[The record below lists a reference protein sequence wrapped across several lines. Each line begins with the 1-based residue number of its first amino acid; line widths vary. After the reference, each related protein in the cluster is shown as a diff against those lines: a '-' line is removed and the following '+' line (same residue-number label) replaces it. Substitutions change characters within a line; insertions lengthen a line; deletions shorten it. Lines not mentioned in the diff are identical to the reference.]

1 MTSTG
6 TEIIFEVREAE
17 EGGYWA
23 RALGEDIVTE
33 ADTWD
38 GLVETVRDAIKCHYD
53 DENQRPKVFRLLLLS
68 TKEESLAVDP
78 LAAAG

>member
-6 TEIIFEVREAE
+6 TEIIFEVREAD

-23 RALGEDIVTE
+23 RALGESIFTQ

-38 GLVETVRDAIKCHYD
+38 ELKHNIREAVDCHFDETM
-53 DENQRPKVFRLLLLS
+53 QRPSAIRILFMR
-68 TKEESLAVDP
+68 EELFPA
-78 LAAAG
+78 

>member
-23 RALGEDIVTE
+23 RALGVNIFTQGEDWE
-33 ADTWD
+33 DLKAMA
-38 GLVETVRDAIKCHYD
+38 RDAVLCYYGD
-53 DENQRPKVFRLLLLS
+53 DSSKPKVIRLLLLS
-68 TKEESLAVDP
+68 TKEETLAVDP
-78 LAAAG
+78 IAAAG

>member
-6 TEIIFEVREAE
+6 TEVIFEVREAE

-23 RALGEDIVTE
+23 KALGESIVTE

-38 GLVETVRDAIKCHYD
+38 ELIEMVRDAVRCHFED
-53 DENQRPKVFRLLLLS
+53 AQMPKVIRLLLM
-68 TKEESLAVDP
+68 KEQAV
-78 LAAAG
+78 LV

>member
-23 RALGEDIVTE
+23 RALGEDIATE

-38 GLVETVRDAIKCHYD
+38 ALVETVRDAIKCHFD
-53 DENQRPKVFRLLLLS
+53 NENARPKVCRLLLM
-68 TKEESLAVDP
+68 KEQAV
-78 LAAAG
+78 LV

>member
-17 EGGYWA
+17 EGGFWA
-23 RALGEDIVTE
+23 RALGVNIITE

-38 GLVETVRDAIKCHYD
+38 ELVEMVRDAIKCHFD
-53 DENQRPKVFRLLLLS
+53 DESERPKVLRLLLM
-68 TKEESLAVDP
+68 KEQAV
-78 LAAAG
+78 LV